1 MNAVF
6 KDKAI
11 VAIVWIAGIVAVWE
25 LGAWSLVNVFHD
37 TMATQKLP
45 YLHEIII
52 VFINNFK
59 SLLDSGLETLS
70 KSALGF
76 LYGAGIGFILA
87 ILMSLSRNIERIAFP
102 YLIISQMIP
111 ILGLAPIIYNIVRDA
126 DVSRIVIA
134 AYITFFPV
142 CINTLGG
149 LRSVDKDK
157 KDLMYSYAA
166 KKHSV
171 YLKLMLPSALPSLF
185 AGLKIAAPL
194 SVTAAILVEMLGTD
208 EGIGVKILY
217 TLYYGAGGATMFW
230 ASVITSAL
238 LGILGYFVVTLAER
252 ILIPWQHAAMKRVGG
267 DE

>member
-1 MNAVF
+1 MDAAKKQRITVAV
-6 KDKAI
+6 
-11 VAIVWIAGIVAVWE
+11 VWIAGIVALWE
-25 LGAWSLVNVFHD
+25 GAAWSLVHVFHD
-37 TMATQKLP
+37 GMATQKLP
-45 YLHEIII
+45 YLHEIVL
-52 VFINNFK
+52 VFVKNWK
-59 SLLDSGLETLS
+59 SLLTSGFETLS

-76 LYGAGIGFILA
+76 LYGSVVGILLA
-87 ILMSLSRNIERIAFP
+87 ILMSLSKNIERVAFP

-142 CINTLGG
+142 SINMLSG
-149 LRSVDKDK
+149 LKSVDKDRK
-157 KDLMYSYAA
+157 SLMYSYAA

-171 YLKLMLPSALPSLF
+171 YTKLMLPTALPNLF

-194 SVTAAILVEMLGTD
+194 SVTAAILVEMMGTD
-208 EGIGVKILY
+208 TGIGVKILY

-238 LGILGYFVVTLAER
+238 LGVFGFVVVSAAER
-252 ILIPWQHAAMKRVGG
+252 ICIPWHRAALKRVGG
-267 DE
+267 